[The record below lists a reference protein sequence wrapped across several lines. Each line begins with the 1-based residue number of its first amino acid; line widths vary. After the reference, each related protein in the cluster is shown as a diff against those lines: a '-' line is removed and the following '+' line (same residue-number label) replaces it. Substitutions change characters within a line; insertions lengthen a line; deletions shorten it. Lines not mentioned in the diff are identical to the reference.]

1 MTHLKLLLVLLL
13 LVNVQLRAQ
22 TLVGPVDSIALVSHP
37 PVTASK
43 IWVRRI
49 EVVGNK
55 KTKTALILREIQFK
69 PGDSLPLAH
78 LTQTLAL
85 AHDQVYNTTLFNE
98 VTIAPIPIGASQI
111 DVLVTVKERWYLYPI
126 PQFQPIDRNLNE
138 WLVKYKGDL
147 SRVNYG
153 IKLVDYNLTGRRDVL
168 RIYLLDG
175 YTRNIAFS
183 YSQPFSSEALTSGFV
198 VGAGYA
204 QSREIAYQ
212 TSYNNKLQF
221 YSNGHFVRSSW
232 VFSAGYS
239 IRKAIKTRHIF
250 SATYTIAQIN
260 DSIVLPKYN
269 PNYFQNASKAQSF
282 IELSYNYRYSQVN
295 NVAYPLTGVNAFATL
310 SKRGLGFSGNLN
322 LLAFEGSYARYHDFS
337 KKWYGSLQWTGKIKL
352 PFDQPYF
359 NQRGIGYGD
368 ATLRGLEYYVVDAA
382 AYMVLK
388 STLKKQIAAF
398 RLPAPI
404 RSSYVPHIPFTI
416 FAKAFADLGYGYNHQ
431 KYPSYLGNKLLY
443 TGGVGIDMVSLYD
456 FHLKME
462 YSLNQLGQN
471 GLFLQFQGGF

>member
-22 TLVGPVDSIALVSHP
+22 TLAGPVDSIALVSHS

-43 IWVRRI
+43 IEVRHI

-55 KTKTALILREIQFK
+55 KTKTTLILREIQFK
-69 PGDSLPLAH
+69 TGDSLELAH
-78 LTQTLAL
+78 LTKTLTL
-85 AHDQVYNTTLFNE
+85 AHDQVYNTTLFSE
-98 VTIAPIPIGASQI
+98 VTITPIPVGASQV

-126 PQFQPIDRNLNE
+126 PQFQPVDRNLNE

-147 SRVNYG
+147 TRVNYG

-183 YSQPFSSEALTSGFV
+183 YSQPYSSKSLTNGFV
-198 VGAGYA
+198 VGGGYA

-221 YSNGHFVRSSW
+221 YSNGNFVRSSW
-232 VFSAGYS
+232 AFSAGYS
-239 IRKAIKTRHIF
+239 IRRAIKTRHIF

-260 DSIVLPKYN
+260 DSIVLLKYN
-269 PNYFQNASKAQSF
+269 PNYFSNASKAQSF
-282 IELSYNYRYSQVN
+282 IDLSYNYRYSQVN
-295 NVAYPLTGVNAFATL
+295 NVAYPLTGVIAFATL
-310 SKRGLGFSGNLN
+310 SKRGLGLSGNVNMLT
-322 LLAFEGSYARYHDFS
+322 LEGGYARYHDFS

-382 AYMVLK
+382 AYSVLQ
-388 STLKKQIAAF
+388 STIKKKLTAF
-398 RLPAPI
+398 KIPFPI
-404 RSSYVPHIPFTI
+404 RSNYVSNIPVTI
-416 FAKAFADLGYGYNHQ
+416 LAKAFADLGYGYNHQ
-431 KYPSYLGNKLLY
+431 KYPSFLGNKLLY
-443 TGGVGIDMVSLYD
+443 TGGLGIDIVSLYD